1 MGAKSSKQRTS
12 CNPPAYEQ
20 LSCDNIGVTHNIS
33 MHGIEPS
40 LKKTKYEESPTVC
53 PGNESSTQCNAT
65 VSTPIS
71 RLHRSQSGEMSLN
84 LSVGGT
90 VTLNPSLIFV
100 NTEQLT
106 EEPLK
111 VSQLYEYMG
120 DFYKEQN
127 NAYKA
132 EYNRLCKEHICTIN
146 SELKKNAR
154 DGVYVSLYMPEELT
168 NGHMLQ
174 IPDKYISNILNKH
187 LLKAVWAFIKKSYAE
202 YIITDEI
209 HKSWR
214 ICAKIYVPNIH
225 NFDVVSK

>member
-20 LSCDNIGVTHNIS
+20 LSCDNTGVTHNIS
-33 MHGIEPS
+33 MHGITPP
-40 LKKTKYEESPTVC
+40 LKKTKYEESPAV
-53 PGNESSTQCNAT
+53 
-65 VSTPIS
+65 TP
-71 RLHRSQSGEMSLN
+71 
-84 LSVGGT
+84 
-90 VTLNPSLIFV
+90 NPSMIFV
-100 NTEQLT
+100 NTEPLT

-111 VSQLYEYMG
+111 VSQLYEQMG

-154 DGVYVSLYMPEELT
+154 DGVSVTLYMPEELT
-168 NGHMLQ
+168 KRHMLQ
-174 IPDKYISNILNKH
+174 IPDKYTSNILNKQ
-187 LLKAVWAFIKKSYAE
+187 LLNAVWYFIKKSYAE
-202 YIITDEI
+202 YIITDEV
-209 HKSWR
+209 HESWR
-214 ICAKIYVPNIH
+214 IRAKIYVPLVH